1 MTLRSAKQNVESSK
15 ADEAPGAAKQAGE
28 TSKKK
33 TGEASN
39 KKAANNSSDTSSS
52 SSSDDAI
59 AHHTRSK
66 TQNMSEQLAKKNN
79 GNKSK

>member
-1 MTLRSAKQNVESSK
+1 MKLRSAVSK
-15 ADEAPGAAKQAGE
+15 ADEAPDTAKQAGK
-28 TSKKK
+28 TAKKK
-33 TGEASN
+33 AGEAFN
-39 KKAANNSSDTSSS
+39 KKAANNASDT